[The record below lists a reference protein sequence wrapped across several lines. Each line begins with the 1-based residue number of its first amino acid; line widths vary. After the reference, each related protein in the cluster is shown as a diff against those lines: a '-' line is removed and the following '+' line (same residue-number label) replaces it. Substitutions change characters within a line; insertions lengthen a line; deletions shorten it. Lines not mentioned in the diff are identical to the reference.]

1 MEELKI
7 EGRYISIIVDVFIH
21 FCMHSLY
28 GSNPIIMGFNKKK
41 TI

>member
-1 MEELKI
+1 M
-7 EGRYISIIVDVFIH
+7 IVDVFIH

-41 TI
+41 NIVIKFKKF